1 MDNLEGWTPV
11 DFMIDDPEYGEVLQE
26 IQNSID
32 MAAASQEE
40 NYEEVIK

>member
-11 DFMIDDPEYGEVLQE
+11 DFMIDDPEYAEVLEE
-26 IQNSID
+26 IQNAID